1 MAPLD
6 MDAPAWKVRRVAAS
20 KIQAVVRLKSGAN
33 RLLAVAR
40 SVYEV
45 GYDAESEDYFYYN
58 KMTGES
64 HWDLPIVLR
73 AMPPYRNDRAAVGK
87 ATTIQAVFRAKLAR
101 RRVNALMPEIYRKDF
116 DPDSGEYYYTNT
128 VTKELGPDSA
138 LIVSRDEE
146 IKALKARLEEKEA
159 EIEEVK
165 QGTYEQLGKEVRL
178 KRMADALK
186 GQKRAKNFDE
196 WRNEHVVAWF
206 LELDLEEHVPSLL
219 ASKVDGLLLLNMDED
234 DFKELGITKRL
245 HQRRIDDDDVED
257 DMDDDESQGASSSSS
272 SSSENDD
279 LGPEVLAADDV
290 DEDDLLPTEE
300 ELLELKQDRDNVQIE
315 VLFPGDEETYPQ
327 IGDVVRCHYVC
338 KLHDGGKEIENTRK
352 SKRTFEFVLG
362 IGQVIR
368 GWDRGV
374 LQMSFG
380 ERSKLTISPEYGYG
394 SDGAEA
400 KAVSEDGDDD
410 DDDDFEDYADD
421 DETKTQFT

>member
-128 VTKELGPDSA
+128 VTKEVRWDNPADKMHLLGADAAPQLGPDSA

-165 QGTYEQLGKEVRL
+165 QGTYEQLGTIV
-178 KRMADALK
+178 AD
-186 GQKRAKNFDE
+186 
-196 WRNEHVVAWF
+196 
-206 LELDLEEHVPSLL
+206 
-219 ASKVDGLLLLNMDED
+219 
-234 DFKELGITKRL
+234 
-245 HQRRIDDDDVED
+245 
-257 DMDDDESQGASSSSS
+257 
-272 SSSENDD
+272 
-279 LGPEVLAADDV
+279 
-290 DEDDLLPTEE
+290 LP
-300 ELLELKQDRDNVQIE
+300 LP
-315 VLFPGDEETYPQ
+315 F
-327 IGDVVRCHYVC
+327 
-338 KLHDGGKEIENTRK
+338 
-352 SKRTFEFVLG
+352 
-362 IGQVIR
+362 
-368 GWDRGV
+368 
-374 LQMSFG
+374 
-380 ERSKLTISPEYGYG
+380 
-394 SDGAEA
+394 
-400 KAVSEDGDDD
+400 
-410 DDDDFEDYADD
+410 
-421 DETKTQFT
+421 